1 MRRGPIPYSPRGPH
15 SHAANP
21 KGDKFPRGKRTAC
34 TAYVL
39 HQLCTLRRTCAY
51 ASIVPVVLGPF
62 TRHLAHSQGRARSQ
76 LVVSCPA
83 HPPPRWLRAHT
94 TQRYYMLCGPWSWE
108 RPLRRECLNARA
120 TLCTVTA
127 PPNLSTPGCKGYAAV
142 WSSMH
147 QLTRQYYLSVPNG
160 RRPWGVVHGVPS
172 LNRLHAT
179 LRIIFASAALWRLQV
194 QLDCKPQA

>member
-1 MRRGPIPYSPRGPH
+1 MSRASGRTRWIARRTSISHVLYFVCARQCASRSCSLFTPRTTLT
-15 SHAANP
+15 
-21 KGDKFPRGKRTAC
+21 RGKPKRGQVPTRQAYC
-34 TAYVL
+34 TPHCVL

-51 ASIVPVVLGPF
+51 ASVVPAVLGPF

-127 PPNLSTPGCKGYAAV
+127 PPNLST
-142 WSSMH
+142 
-147 QLTRQYYLSVPNG
+147 
-160 RRPWGVVHGVPS
+160 GVQG
-172 LNRLHAT
+172 
-179 LRIIFASAALWRLQV
+179 LRSRMVVNAPA
-194 QLDCKPQA
+194 D